1 MPDNEND
8 IQRLENQFPMISGQA
23 FAAAREQ
30 VLASGQSVLQ
40 SEDGFILRVYP
51 DGRKERVK
59 QIEPPTLAEPG
70 TILTI
75 R

>member
-1 MPDNEND
+1 MSDAD
-8 IQRLENQFPMISGQA
+8 IQVLESQFPAVSGQA

-40 SEDGFILRVYP
+40 SEGGFVFRVYP
-51 DGRKERVK
+51 DGRKEVVK
-59 QIEPPTLAEPG
+59 EIEPPTWVKTG
-70 TILTI
+70 TIYTL

>member
-1 MPDNEND
+1 MSDQE
-8 IQRLENQFPMISGQA
+8 IQQLENQFPAVSGSA
-23 FAAAREQ
+23 FAAARDR

-40 SEDGFILRVYP
+40 SEEGVIYRVFP

-59 QIEPPTLAEPG
+59 EIEPPTHAVAGQIYTL
-70 TILTI
+70 